1 MTDKPLDSLP
11 QTLRETAKK
20 QDIFALEILLNLA
33 ANRIEELENDLAE
46 RTKER
51 STED

>member
-1 MTDKPLDSLP
+1 MTEKKLDNLS
-11 QTLRETAKK
+11 QTLRETAEK
-20 QDIFALEILLNLA
+20 QDVFALQLLLNLA
-33 ANRIEELENDLAE
+33 ANKIEELENDLAE